1 MGQFQV
7 GPIACSRRK
16 SKYPDGMRKKNTRKA
31 EYDGPTINGRPALN
45 IETVQRWIKDAYGD
59 HVVASQ
65 GEAVPIVQ
73 ALNHCA
79 WFEDQWKAE
88 FKHMRRSNPSKKR
101 MQRIH
106 LALTA
111 LRHDLPDLIEDHV
124 KIDPDARTT
133 RLVGVI
139 ALLDCANSLAP
150 IFQAYGR
157 SPGREPELWRR
168 IAKNIAPM
176 IVAAVKSAGVK
187 RAGFGKPTSP
197 AVKIMGAA
205 LEYLEVS
212 KSPEAIVEA
221 VRDRKKRVV
230 K

>member
-1 MGQFQV
+1 
-7 GPIACSRRK
+7 
-16 SKYPDGMRKKNTRKA
+16 MRKNSTMKA
-31 EYDGPTINGRPALN
+31 EYDGPTINGRPALSVEN
-45 IETVQRWIKDAYGD
+45 VQRWIKDAYGD
-59 HVVASQ
+59 HVFPSQ

-79 WFEDQWKAE
+79 WLEHQWKGTPE
-88 FKHMRRSNPSKKR
+88 FKQMRRSNPSKKR

-106 LALTA
+106 LALTT
-111 LRHDLPDLIEDHV
+111 LQHDLPDLIEDHV

-150 IFQAYGR
+150 IFQTYGR

-176 IVAAVKSAGVK
+176 IVAAVKSAGVR

-221 VRDRKKRVV
+221 VRDRKKRVG